1 MDFCFL
7 DAWHDFLPRDGG
19 HVVAV
24 CGGGGKTSLLAAAA
38 AALRAGGTPVA
49 VTTTTRTEPLP
60 WPGLR
65 IAPWAEVAAG
75 ALRDEPLLFVQGGEH
90 PDGKWRGVTPAE
102 ADELGRLLP
111 RHVVL
116 VEADGSAGLPVKLH
130 RDDEPVWPARTS
142 LAIVVMGLS
151 AVGRPIGEVLH
162 RHGRLPAPEMPRDP
176 AEVWSWELMFR
187 LLHGPGGYLARVPPG
202 VPVALALTQL
212 AACADAVG
220 LFGFIGRVMDE
231 AGVPLVVLGELAG
244 GQPQLR
250 TTCRV
255 DGAAPPTP
263 PADAATD
270 AATGGAP

>member
-1 MDFCFL
+1 MEFCFL
-7 DAWHDFLPRDGG
+7 DAWHDFLPREGG

-38 AALRAGGTPVA
+38 AALRAAGTPVA
-49 VTTTTRTEPLP
+49 VTSTTRTEPLV

-65 IAPWAEVAAG
+65 VAAWAEVAQG

-90 PDGKWRGVTPAE
+90 ADGKWRGLAPAE
-102 ADELGRLLP
+102 VDALGGLLP

-116 VEADGSAGLPVKLH
+116 VEADGSAGLPVKIH

-151 AVGRPIGEVLH
+151 ALGRPVGEVLH
-162 RHGRLPAPEMPRDP
+162 RHGRLQAPGLPRDP
-176 AEVWSWELMFR
+176 AEIWSWELMFR
-187 LLHGPGGYLARVPPG
+187 LLHGAGGYLARVPAG
-202 VPVALALTQL
+202 VPVVVALTQL
-212 AACADAVG
+212 AACADSVG
-220 LFGFIGRVMDE
+220 LFGFVARVMDE

-244 GQPQLR
+244 EHPHLR

-255 DGAAPPTP
+255 DGSGPPTAPPDDGMATP
-263 PADAATD
+263 A
-270 AATGGAP
+270 GAP